1 MISLA
6 GDTFHSRSRYDLLT
20 PTLKHV
26 KLDTDK
32 EDGLKYASFIQSL
45 NSGDKRCLRMNR
57 LKIHSDNSDVKTD
70 LFPNEHNLEL
80 ITNKQSET
88 TSNKNEQL
96 KVNNELKEYNLNGKR
111 PIASRKEIRE
121 DKSNLK
127 FKTNDTFLN
136 LEQLKYKE
144 MAHIMAAKQSKV
156 EKLLQGF
163 EMKTSDG
170 PAEEIHAKQDSIAR
184 TNKFESKKSKK
195 IFNVKRKHKNDKDP
209 TTTNKCQ
216 TKNDE
221 KVKEV
226 DMRRAFIQKMITDQ
240 RIQKNA
246 MNREEFLSRYH
257 TLNEIA
263 KTEEFQHSLLHYT
276 KSATRQ
282 KIKESNLENQLNELK
297 KIYKK
302 KHLSIDETRRK
313 LFEVQKKNN
322 DLLRV
327 TTMSCQNTEEQLKQQ
342 LRKEE
347 EQIARVMFEKEEK
360 LQTLKKIKMEF
371 NGDKFSMY
379 QQIKQDQ
386 RDHPIT
392 THQGQLGVC

>member
-1 MISLA
+1 MISFA

-45 NSGDKRCLRMNR
+45 NSSDKRCLSMNR
-57 LKIHSDNSDVKTD
+57 LKIHSDDSDIKTD
-70 LFPNEHNLEL
+70 LFPNEHNLDL

-111 PIASRKEIRE
+111 PIIIKIASRKEIRE
-121 DKSNLK
+121 EKSSLK
-127 FKTNDTFLN
+127 FKTNDNLLN
-136 LEQLKYKE
+136 LEQVKYKE

-163 EMKTSDG
+163 EMKTSNG
-170 PAEEIHAKQDSIAR
+170 PTEDHAKQDSIAR

-195 IFNVKRKHKNDKDP
+195 IFNEHDVKKKHKNDKDL
-209 TTTNKCQ
+209 TTTIECQ

-226 DMRRAFIQKMITDQ
+226 NMRREFIQKMITDQ

-257 TLNEIA
+257 TLNKIA
-263 KTEEFQHSLLHYT
+263 KTEEFQHSLLHYM

-282 KIKESNLENQLNELK
+282 KVKESHLENQLNELK

-302 KHLSIDETRRK
+302 KHLSIDETRRT

-322 DLLRV
+322 DLLRA

-371 NGDKFSMY
+371 NGDKFFMY
-379 QQIKQDQ
+379 QQIKQD
-386 RDHPIT
+386 
-392 THQGQLGVC
+392 